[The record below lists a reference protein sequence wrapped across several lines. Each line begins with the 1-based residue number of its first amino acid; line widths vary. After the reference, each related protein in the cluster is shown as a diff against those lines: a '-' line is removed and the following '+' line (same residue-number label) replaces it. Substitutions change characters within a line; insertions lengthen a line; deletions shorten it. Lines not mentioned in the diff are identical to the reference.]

1 MTTTR
6 THLTALC
13 LFVLGLAPLAAGC
26 DDDSITDAD
35 FRGCSRLQRPLV
47 EDDVDE
53 DADAQAD
60 NFDLCADACDAMHV
74 GQEVCFEIYNQP
86 SSCYAWCQ
94 DRFVDG
100 DWGAAQAELFSTCVI
115 EEANPLCYMDVEY
128 LCGL

>member
-35 FRGCSRLQRPLV
+35 FRGCSRPQRPLV
-47 EDDVDE
+47 EDDVDVDE

-60 NFDLCADACDAMHV
+60 NFDLFNSRAPQLTH
-74 GQEVCFEIYNQP
+74 
-86 SSCYAWCQ
+86 WCS
-94 DRFVDG
+94 RETAFAIIS
-100 DWGAAQAELFSTCVI
+100 GAKLLL
-115 EEANPLCYMDVEY
+115 N
-128 LCGL
+128 